1 MKSPEVLSEKFSMQH
16 LASLVCAL
24 TAIAFSPAVHA
35 QAPSTGSGQAFP
47 SKPIRMIIPFAAGG
61 PSDISARNIAPR
73 MTELLG
79 AHIVIDNRGGASG
92 FIGAEIV
99 AKAPPDGYTLLLATA
114 TITSINMVVYSKRP
128 YDTLRDLQ
136 PLTPLMATATLL
148 VVHPSLPPRN
158 LKDLVTLA
166 KSRPDL
172 AMASGGNGSILHLAL
187 ELLNTQAGTKL
198 IHVPYKGAG
207 PAVIDVIGGQIN
219 GMFVDL
225 PVISPYVKSGRVRA
239 IAVASPKRSV
249 YFPEVPTTTE
259 SGYPGVQVS
268 NVYSLLLPAKTPRDI
283 VMKLHDAAVKTMATP
298 DVREKFINVGADPW
312 TTTPEEFT
320 AFIRKDI
327 EVWAGVAKASGVKID
342 Q

>member
-1 MKSPEVLSEKFSMQH
+1 MNRLTA
-16 LASLVCAL
+16 LACAL
-24 TAIAFSPAVHA
+24 ITTTASPTLHA
-35 QAPSTGSGQAFP
+35 QAFP
-47 SKPIRMIIPFAAGG
+47 SKPIRIVVPFAAGG
-61 PSDISARNIAPR
+61 PSDITARNIAPR

-79 AHIVIDNRGGASG
+79 VSIIIDNRGGANG
-92 FIGAEIV
+92 MIGAEIV
-99 AKAPPDGYTLLLATA
+99 AKAPPDGYTLLGGTA
-114 TITSINMVVYSKRP
+114 SITSINMVVYAKRP

-136 PLTPLMATATLL
+136 PLSPLMSTSTLL
-148 VVHPSLPPRN
+148 VVHPSLPSRN

-172 AMASGGNGSILHLAL
+172 AMASAGNGGILHLAL
-187 ELLNTQAGTKL
+187 ELLNTQAATK
-198 IHVPYKGAG
+198 ITHVPYKGAG

-225 PVISPYVKSGRVRA
+225 PVILPYVKSGKARA

-249 YFPEVPTTTE
+249 YFPDVPTTAE
-259 SGYPGVQVS
+259 GGYPGVLVS

-283 VMKLHDAAVKTMATP
+283 VMKLHDAVAKTMATP
-298 DVREKFINVGADPW
+298 DVREKFINVGADPLVM
-312 TTTPEEFT
+312 TPEEFT

-327 EVWAGVAKASGVKID
+327 EMWAGVVKAAGVKIE

>member
-1 MKSPEVLSEKFSMQH
+1 MH
-16 LASLVCAL
+16 RYAIIACAL
-24 TAIAFSPAVHA
+24 TAIVAGHAAHA
-35 QAPSTGSGQAFP
+35 QTTSTGSGQAYP
-47 SKPIRMIIPFAAGG
+47 SKPIRMVIPFAAGG
-61 PSDISARNIAPR
+61 PSDISGRNIAPR

-79 AHIVIDNRGGASG
+79 ASIIIDNRGGASG

-99 AKAPPDGYTLLLATA
+99 AKAPPDGYTLMLATA
-114 TITSINMVVYSKRP
+114 SITSINMVVYTKRP
-128 YDTLRDLQ
+128 YDTLRDFQ
-136 PLTPLMATATLL
+136 PLTPLMSTASLL
-148 VVHPSLPPRN
+148 VVHPSIPSRN

-172 AMASGGNGSILHLAL
+172 AMASGGNGTILHLAL

-225 PVISPYVKSGRVRA
+225 PVISPYVKSGKVRA

-283 VMKLHDAAVKTMATP
+283 VIKLHDATTKTMATP
-298 DVREKFINVGADPW
+298 DVRERFTSVGADPLIM
-312 TTTPEEFT
+312 TPEAFT
-320 AFIRKDI
+320 DFIRKDI
-327 EVWAGVAKASGVKID
+327 DVWATVAKAAGVKID

>member
-1 MKSPEVLSEKFSMQH
+1 MNRLTA
-16 LASLVCAL
+16 LACAL
-24 TAIAFSPAVHA
+24 TTASVCTALHA
-35 QAPSTGSGQAFP
+35 QNFP
-47 SKPIRMIIPFAAGG
+47 SKPIRIVVPFAAGG
-61 PSDISARNIAPR
+61 PSDITARNIAPR

-79 AHIVIDNRGGASG
+79 ASIIIDNRGGANG
-92 FIGAEIV
+92 MIGAEIV
-99 AKAPPDGYTLLLATA
+99 AKAPPDGYTLLGGTA
-114 TITSINMVVYSKRP
+114 SITSINMVVYAKRP

-136 PLTPLMATATLL
+136 PLSPLMSTSTLL
-148 VVHPSLPPRN
+148 VVHPSLPSRN

-172 AMASGGNGSILHLAL
+172 AMASAGNGGILHLAL
-187 ELLNTQAGTKL
+187 ELLNTQAGTK
-198 IHVPYKGAG
+198 ITHVPYKGAG

-225 PVISPYVKSGRVRA
+225 PVILPYVKSGKTRA

-249 YFPEVPTTTE
+249 YFPDVPTTAE
-259 SGYPGVQVS
+259 GGYPGVLVS

-283 VMKLHDAAVKTMATP
+283 VMKLHDAVAKTMATP
-298 DVREKFINVGADPW
+298 DVREKFINVGADPLVM
-312 TTTPEEFT
+312 TPEEFT

-327 EVWAGVAKASGVKID
+327 EMWAGVAKASGVKIE